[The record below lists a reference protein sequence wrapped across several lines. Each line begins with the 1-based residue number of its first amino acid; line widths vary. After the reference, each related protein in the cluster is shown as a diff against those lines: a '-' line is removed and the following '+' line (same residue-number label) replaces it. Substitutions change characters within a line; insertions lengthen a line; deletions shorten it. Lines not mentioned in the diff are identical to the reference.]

1 MKTPLWTTLSR
12 APRKLLERRCSK
24 VLACRHQCT
33 SENGYSHTPV
43 MLHEVIES
51 LGIQQD
57 QTFVDLTFGA
67 GGHTQHIL
75 AAAKGVRVLA
85 LDRDPTAYM
94 RAQQMA
100 KQYPAGQL
108 VPLLGRFSELGPLLE
123 REGVPRGSLDGA
135 LVDCGCSSMQ
145 MDDPKRGFGLTR
157 QGPLDMRM
165 DAARFPGEPT
175 AADVVNFL
183 DYDSLVQV
191 LKLYGEEKHA
201 KKVAQAIVD
210 SRFLMKNLRTTTEL
224 AHIVEVALTD
234 TGKAPKVMGVYMLV
248 SCKQQWHHSVSASSH
263 QSVTLATCQSSATP
277 SAWKKNCDWK
287 LHGSGSVDSLGRP
300 SHPATKTFMALRI
313 LVNNELNE
321 LHWALS
327 LLRHWLRPGA
337 RLAVLAFHS
346 LEDRIVKRHFQG
358 VDMSEPVNIAQR
370 LRNAAVWHSAEE
382 MVSERQHHWQPL
394 GPLQL
399 PSRIET
405 EHNPRSRSA
414 KLRVAERTATA

>member
-1 MKTPLWTTLSR
+1 MKTPSWTTLSK
-12 APRKLLERRCSK
+12 APRKLLERRRCTL
-24 VLACRHQCT
+24 LACRHPCT

-43 MLHEVIES
+43 MLREVIES
-51 LGIQQD
+51 LGIRQD

-67 GGHTQHIL
+67 GGHTKHIL
-75 AAAKGVRVLA
+75 AAAKGVRVFA
-85 LDRDPTAYM
+85 LDRDPAAFR

-123 REGVPRGSLDGA
+123 HQGVSPGSLDGA

-145 MDDPKRGFGLTR
+145 MDDPQRGFGLAR

-191 LKLYGEEKHA
+191 LKLYGEEKRA

-224 AHIVEVALTD
+224 AHIIEVALAD
-234 TGKAPKVMGVYMLV
+234 TR
-248 SCKQQWHHSVSASSH
+248 SS
-263 QSVTLATCQSSATP
+263 S
-277 SAWKKNCDWK
+277 
-287 LHGSGSVDSLGRP
+287 SVDSLGRP

-327 LLRHWLRPGA
+327 LLRWWLRPGA

-358 VDMSEPVNIAQR
+358 VDMSEPVDIAQR

-399 PSRIET
+399 PSRVEM

-414 KLRVAERTATA
+414 KLRVAQRTAIG